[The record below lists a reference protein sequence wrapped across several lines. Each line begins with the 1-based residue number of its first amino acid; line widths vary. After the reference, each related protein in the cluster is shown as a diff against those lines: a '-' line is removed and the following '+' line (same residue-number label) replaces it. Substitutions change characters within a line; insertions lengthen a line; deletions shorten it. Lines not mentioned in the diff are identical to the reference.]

1 MTWFH
6 CWFSTDSTSG
16 APNPQ
21 AVWGAGQSMQAQI
34 NLCKQQ
40 ISGHLPVCTS
50 LSLVQAEVRMCVPAD
65 HSCKGCTRTAH
76 FLCSPVP
83 LFPPPP
89 RLPSHKGC
97 GLLVYLSETSYEMCK
112 QWSCGDCGMLQWLH
126 VWKCFQHKSLRGHQ
140 TGQLLSE
147 DCLYSSSLN
156 K

>member
-89 RLPSHKGC
+89 QAAKPQRLWIA
-97 GLLVYLSETSYEMCK
+97 GLLVRNQLWNVQTVIMWWLWDATMVACVKMFPAQKFERSPNRTVVKRGLPVFFLS
-112 QWSCGDCGMLQWLH
+112 
-126 VWKCFQHKSLRGHQ
+126 
-140 TGQLLSE
+140 
-147 DCLYSSSLN
+147 
-156 K
+156 